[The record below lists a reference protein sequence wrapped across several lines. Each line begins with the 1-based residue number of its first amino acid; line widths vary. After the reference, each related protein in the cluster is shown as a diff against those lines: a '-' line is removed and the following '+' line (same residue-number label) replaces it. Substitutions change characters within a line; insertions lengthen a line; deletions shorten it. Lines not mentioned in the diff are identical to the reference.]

1 MFNPSQRRRTK
12 RLEIIYFLYFHGLKL
27 AHQEGKSSNINT
39 SQNVRNRK
47 NNPTRPEL
55 EEGDSNATMDTDTMN
70 TNANMEESNVT
81 TDSQIDINLKTIEEI
96 LEELGYLKEGNK
108 ELNEKCW

>member
-1 MFNPSQRRRTK
+1 
-12 RLEIIYFLYFHGLKL
+12 
-27 AHQEGKSSNINT
+27 
-39 SQNVRNRK
+39 
-47 NNPTRPEL
+47 
-55 EEGDSNATMDTDTMN
+55 MN